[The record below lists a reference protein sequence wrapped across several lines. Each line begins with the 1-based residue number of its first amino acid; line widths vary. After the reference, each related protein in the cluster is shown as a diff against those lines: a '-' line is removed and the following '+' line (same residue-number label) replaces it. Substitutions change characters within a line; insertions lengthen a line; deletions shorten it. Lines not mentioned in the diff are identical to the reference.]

1 MKTKSKAAMNTVL
14 YVPNTP
20 DGKMLLQGIK
30 EHLNAGWRMIKRGRN
45 ENRKKFVSDRR
56 SHLGL
61 RQSLPAS
68 CSSYFAVYFK
78 SNALDASIR
87 KGWIAERAESHK
99 YVEGLMR
106 RQDQERKLFESQKD
120 LMFGKVRTLMFIV
133 NKRAAEAE
141 DLALQLAN
149 AQARI
154 ADLTTPSWRAVW
166 HMIKQ
171 LLGVERAA

>member
-1 MKTKSKAAMNTVL
+1 
-14 YVPNTP
+14 
-20 DGKMLLQGIK
+20 
-30 EHLNAGWRMIKRGRN
+30 
-45 ENRKKFVSDRR
+45 
-56 SHLGL
+56 
-61 RQSLPAS
+61 
-68 CSSYFAVYFK
+68 
-78 SNALDASIR
+78 
-87 KGWIAERAESHK
+87 
-99 YVEGLMR
+99 MR
-106 RQDQERKLFESQKD
+106 RKDQERKLFESQKD